1 MNKMN
6 LTAEGIKKLDE
17 IEDKHDIE
25 AGYLPEAGASAER
38 ISSVVRCCQNSEDI
52 LKETIENALYSTG
65 NFTIE
70 HCTDLAEGLILFIRD
85 SFKNKSAIAHNEYG
99 LTAVRQH

>member
-1 MNKMN
+1 MSKM
-6 LTAEGIKKLDE
+6 
-17 IEDKHDIE
+17 IENENGTINIYYTEQDFAAD
-25 AGYLPEAGASAER
+25 LPEAGASAER

-70 HCTDLAEGLILFIRD
+70 QCTDLAEGLILFIRD
-85 SFKNKSAIAHNEYG
+85 SFKNKSAIAHNVN
-99 LTAVRQH
+99 A

>member
-1 MNKMN
+1 MKCEKCGNDYRWSCDRCYPKM
-6 LTAEGIKKLDE
+6 TAD
-17 IEDKHDIE
+17 
-25 AGYLPEAGASAER
+25 LPEAGAIAER

-70 HCTDLAEGLILFIRD
+70 QCTDLAEGLILFIRD
-85 SFKNKSAIAHNEYG
+85 SFKNKSAIAHNE
-99 LTAVRQH
+99 